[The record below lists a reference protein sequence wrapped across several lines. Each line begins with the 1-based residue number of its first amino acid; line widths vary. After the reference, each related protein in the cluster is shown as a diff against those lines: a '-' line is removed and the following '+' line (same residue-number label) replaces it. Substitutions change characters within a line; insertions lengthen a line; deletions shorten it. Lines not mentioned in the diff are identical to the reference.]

1 MRLRLPKTVT
11 AVQDHMP
18 NEAFS
23 VVIVYEDFNSGRRA
37 MDACKLLVSQLGN
50 EVHLRSSMWKFEV
63 LEVTKLNRIA
73 THDAIEAD
81 MIIVATAQN
90 GDLPGPVKAWVESW
104 VPEKRG
110 QTAALLALMDFADSD
125 ELNGTNPTRTYLQSA
140 ATEAG
145 IDFLQQSDSSPEER
159 WKPPTVAPLGGTV
172 IPPRLVSRPA
182 PEGWGLND

>member
-1 MRLRLPKTVT
+1 LRLPKTVT
-11 AVQDHMP
+11 AVQNHAP
-18 NEAFS
+18 SEAFS
-23 VVIVYEDFNSGRRA
+23 VVIAYEDFDSGRRA

-81 MIIVATAQN
+81 MIIVATARN

-110 QTAALLALMDFADSD
+110 QTAALLALMVFTDGN
-125 ELNGTNPTRTYLQSA
+125 ELDGTNPTRTYLRSA
-140 ATEAG
+140 ATAAG
-145 IDFLQQSDSSPEER
+145 IDFLQQSDSSSEER
-159 WKPPTVAPLGGTV
+159 WKSPTAAALGGTV
-172 IPPRLVSRPA
+172 VPLRLVSRPA